1 MSKQLNQ
8 LQLSHVD
15 SLLRYLLML
24 RAKQMIIN
32 CQCPFTQVLSKFL
45 SIFILIQCFQI
56 IPADYKEDLTEN
68 LMKEVKEVMLGV
80 SHQDILSTLFV
91 FIWTQLRS
99 PATGDDSERPNQKL
113 KVFFLCMHLQ
123 LIQCLISRTISLHSL
138 MMKMMLSPCCQ
149 TLCLSSTPLLFST
162 LW

>member
-8 LQLSHVD
+8 LQVSHVD

-113 KVFFLCMHLQ
+113 KVCFLCMHL
-123 LIQCLISRTISLHSL
+123 
-138 MMKMMLSPCCQ
+138 K
-149 TLCLSSTPLLFST
+149 LFNAYFF
-162 LW
+162 